1 MNILKIIII
10 RYLLINILHIV
21 NIINI
26 KVKKLNYY
34 LKIPNFNIINIKINL
49 IIINLFI
56 YYDKIVI
63 LNYFY

>member
-10 RYLLINILHIV
+10 RYLLIIILHIV

>member
-56 YYDKIVI
+56 YYNKIVI